1 MGDSGNAIGI
11 FDSGMGGLTVARQ
24 VIERLPGE
32 RIVYLGDTAR
42 LPYGTKSPETVVRY
56 ARACAQVL
64 LKRGIKLLVVACN
77 TASAY
82 ALEDL
87 RAELDIPVMG
97 VVEPGARRAVDASQ
111 SGRIGVIGTRG
122 TIRSDEYRKAIHA
135 IKTDA
140 EIFSTACP
148 LLVPLAEENWT
159 TGQVPADVTRA
170 YLVDLLDKD
179 IDTLILGCTHY
190 PLLADVIAQT
200 AGPSVTVVDSAE
212 ATAVVVEDTLSSMD
226 LLTAGESIVN
236 HQFLVS
242 DAPEDFARTGKSFL
256 GAPIENVQWVDF

>member
-1 MGDSGNAIGI
+1 MGDSGGAIGI
-11 FDSGMGGLTVARQ
+11 FDSGMGGLTVARR
-24 VIERLPGE
+24 VIERLPSE

-82 ALEDL
+82 ALEEL

-97 VVEPGARRAVDASQ
+97 VVEPGARRAVEMTRN
-111 SGRIGVIGTRG
+111 GRIGVIGTRG
-122 TIRSDEYRKAIHA
+122 TIRSEEYQKAVHA
-135 IKTDA
+135 IKPDA
-140 EIFSTACP
+140 DIFARACP

-159 TGQVPADVTRA
+159 TGAVPAQVTST
-170 YLVDLLDKD
+170 YLAELLEKD

-190 PLLADVIAQT
+190 PLLSEVIAET
-200 AGPSVTVVDSAE
+200 AGASVAVVDSAE
-212 ATAVVVEDTLSSMD
+212 ATAAVVEDTLSGLD
-226 LLTAGESIVN
+226 LLNAGDPEGG
-236 HQFLVS
+236 HRFLVS
-242 DAPEDFARTGKSFL
+242 DAPDDFKRTGESFL
-256 GAPIENVQWVDF
+256 GTTIDNVEWVDF